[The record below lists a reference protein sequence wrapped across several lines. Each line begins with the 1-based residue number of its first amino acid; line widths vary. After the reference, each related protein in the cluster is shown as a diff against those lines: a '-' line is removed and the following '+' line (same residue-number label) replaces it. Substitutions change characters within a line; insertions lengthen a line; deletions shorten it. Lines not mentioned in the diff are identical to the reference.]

1 MRYICVEIFAIVVLM
16 IFFSCE
22 KAIDWQF
29 QMNADT
35 TKIVVDGIITSENK
49 HQTIKL
55 SLPVACYNCPP
66 RMISGASVV
75 VSDGTK
81 DHVFTEDSLNKG
93 VYVSNEQF
101 YGVPGN
107 TYYLTVI
114 YKGKT
119 YSAQA
124 EMISVTDF
132 EKVSYVLDTTK
143 NLYKLTNLPNVFSLN
158 ENAMYEITI
167 DMSELPEY
175 ADSSYEQSHIV
186 LYYYRLTSIDIS
198 EIAHPDKEKIYF
210 PYGSKITEKKYSLTP
225 EHAEFLRSLLLETEW
240 RGGLYDIEQGNV
252 ETNITDGYGYFGA
265 CAVITKYIYVQ

>member
-1 MRYICVEIFAIVVLM
+1 MKYACYKIITILILM

-22 KAIDWQF
+22 KATEWQF

-49 HQTIKL
+49 FQTIKL
-55 SLPVACYNCPP
+55 TLPVACYNCPAE
-66 RMISGASVV
+66 MISGASVI
-75 VSDGTK
+75 VSDGTN
-81 DHVFTEDSLNKG
+81 DYVFAEDSLNKG
-93 VYVSNEQF
+93 MYVSTRKF
-101 YGVPGN
+101 YGIPGR
-107 TYYLTVI
+107 TYYLSII
-114 YKGKT
+114 YNGKT

-132 EKVSYVLDTTK
+132 EKVSYVLDTAK

-175 ADSSYEQSHIV
+175 ADSSYEKSHIE
-186 LYYYRLTSIDIS
+186 LYYYTLTSIDIS

-225 EHAEFLRSLLLETEW
+225 EHAEFIRSLMLETEW

-252 ETNITDGYGYFGA
+252 ETNVTDGYGYFGA
-265 CAVITKYIYVQ
+265 CAVITKYVNIQ

>member
-1 MRYICVEIFAIVVLM
+1 MKYRIFKILAIIILT

-29 QMNADT
+29 QMDADT

-49 HQTIKL
+49 FQTIKL

-66 RMISGASVV
+66 VMLSGASVV
-75 VSDGTK
+75 VSDGQN
-81 DHVFTEDSLNKG
+81 DYIFAEDSLNKG
-93 VYVSNEQF
+93 IYVSTEKF
-101 YGVPGN
+101 YGIPGK
-107 TYYLTVI
+107 TYYLTVN
-114 YKGKT
+114 YNGKT

-132 EKVSYVLDTTK
+132 EKVSYVLDSSK
-143 NLYKLTNLPNVFSLN
+143 NLYKLTNLPSVFSLN

-265 CAVITKYIYVQ
+265 CAVITKYVTVQ